1 MAFQAGAIV
10 SKITLDRSKFSA
22 SIKAVRKQSKSLGG
36 WVKKNSGQFKA
47 MGLAAAAA
55 GAAVL
60 LVFKKMV
67 KQYVETGDMI
77 HKMALR
83 TGFAAETL
91 SELAYAADI
100 SGADITMLEKG
111 VKKMSKTIVDASYG
125 LETYLRVFRS
135 LGLEIDDLMAMDPEE
150 QFLTIGAAIAGMEN
164 QTLKTAAA
172 VDVFGRSGTMLL
184 PFFKEGAEGIAEL
197 RKEAHRLGIIF
208 DEEAAAKAAKLKD
221 AQTALTGSVKGLSIA
236 ILNDLIPVLTDVTK
250 EFTNWFVGSRK
261 DAATWAE
268 GLLNFFKVIAQG
280 IQGMMLAFHEFQRTV
295 FEGGELITKVLRIQL
310 ELWMKAIGL
319 FAKLSPV
326 GSNIRK
332 LYGEIGTALLT
343 LQYIGEGY
351 HEEQEKQLDT
361 MTDII
366 TGFEKFFS
374 VLAKVGAG
382 LKKGKKEIKDVG
394 EAATET
400 VPVLTSWASSIGI
413 IFQAVLDN
421 ITRTG
426 RDMSGVLGQAVTTM
440 TSDVFEYKK
449 AWQDT
454 MREILAGVGNV
465 VGALDSVFSQFHEN
479 EATRIENEEKQKTD
493 AIERW
498 YERNRAKI
506 ERTIGDETEKVA
518 ALEALDEEKARK
530 ENALQVKMD
539 KERRKLE
546 RKRAKA
552 QKASALISA
561 GINVAEAITKALTAG
576 PLIGQIFA
584 GIVAALG
591 AVQMAAIAAAPLPAL
606 ARGGRIGEAGIVG
619 EEGPELF
626 FPRTP
631 GTIVPLRSE
640 ATPMGSQPGITIKIM
655 GSLISTTGVARA
667 DLERAGNTLFNIIE
681 MQARRRGYTLNGA

>member
-1 MAFQAGAIV
+1 
-10 SKITLDRSKFSA
+10 
-22 SIKAVRKQSKSLGG
+22 
-36 WVKKNSGQFKA
+36 
-47 MGLAAAAA
+47 MGLAATAA

-111 VKKMSKTIVDASYG
+111 VKKMSKTIVDAGYG

-150 QFLTIGAAIAGMEN
+150 QFLTIGAAIAEMEN

-197 RKEAHRLGIIF
+197 REEAHRLGIIF
-208 DEEAAAKAAKLKD
+208 DMEAATKAAKLKD

-236 ILNDLIPVLTDVTK
+236 ILNDLIPVLTSVTK
-250 EFTNWFVGSRK
+250 SFTDFFVESRVDAQNWAKAILSFFELVAKGSMK
-261 DAATWAE
+261 LIAGFQILQSAIFEMAANITGVFRE
-268 GLLNFFKVIAQG
+268 YIEKLIIGFGLLAELGVPVKGLLKDLAQAW
-280 IQGMMLAFHEFQRTV
+280 IDLRTV
-295 FEGGELITKVLRIQL
+295 EKGYTDQ
-310 ELWMKAIGL
+310 M
-319 FAKLSPV
+319 
-326 GSNIRK
+326 NIH
-332 LYGEIGTALLT
+332 IDQAADV
-343 LQYIGEGY
+343 IV
-351 HEEQEKQLDT
+351 
-361 MTDII
+361 
-366 TGFEKFFS
+366 GFEKFFEM
-374 VLAKVGAG
+374 LTKIGAG
-382 LKKGKKEIKDVG
+382 LSDAKTGTKGLGKAIAESLLPPAREMTDVFEMMVG
-394 EAATET
+394 SAT
-400 VPVLTSWASSIGI
+400 LA
-413 IFQAVLDN
+413 
-421 ITRTG
+421 G
-426 RDMSGVLGQAVTTM
+426 RDLGDILGQAVTTM
-440 TSDVFEYKK
+440 TSDVYEYKTT
-449 AWQDT
+449 WQDT
-454 MREILAGVGNV
+454 MREILSGLTNT
-465 VGALDSVFSQFHEN
+465 VGAMDSMFGQFHEN
-479 EATRIENEEKQKTD
+479 EATRIDNEEKQKTD
-493 AIERW
+493 AIEGW
-498 YERNRAKI
+498 YEANRARI
-506 ERTIGDETEKVA
+506 ERTITDEIEKVA

-530 ENALQVKMD
+530 ENTLQVKMD

-606 ARGGRIGEAGIVG
+606 AQGGRIGAAGIVG

-640 ATPMGSQPGITIKIM
+640 ATPLGSQPNISIRIM

-667 DLERAGNTLFNIIE
+667 DLEKAGNTLFDIIE